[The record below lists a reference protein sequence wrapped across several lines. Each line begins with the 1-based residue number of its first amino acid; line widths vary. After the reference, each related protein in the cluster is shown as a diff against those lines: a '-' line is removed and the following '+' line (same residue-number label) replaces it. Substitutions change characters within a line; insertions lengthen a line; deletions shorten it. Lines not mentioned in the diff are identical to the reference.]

1 MEFYLTESE
10 YIEEALVHEE
20 ESIDGGDTVIKAE
33 IFPNYALIKRDLSA
47 DIEEDEIREFL
58 REIVDEVNENMP
70 SYKRVKRIGI
80 RREEFIKTTVRK
92 IKRYEKENFKSD
104 F

>member
-1 MEFYLTESE
+1 MFSLRQ
-10 YIEEALVHEE
+10 
-20 ESIDGGDTVIKAE
+20 